1 MPLSTSWVCMAFS
14 CITISLKK
22 SSSLLEIVY
31 HGIYTSNELTKLM
44 SSIELVTQ
52 WKDQFTPAIHFSMP
66 NDPIIRVIP
75 WHRDRRC
82 MTDIK
87 ISIPI
92 SKMYSFYNS
101 VLNLLCLHH
110 AFLNCYTFSSL
121 FQDFFLKPQRL
132 FISLT

>member
-14 CITISLKK
+14 YITISLKK
-22 SSSLLEIVY
+22 SSSRLEIVY

-44 SSIELVTQ
+44 SSTELVTW
-52 WKDQFTPAIHFSMP
+52 WKDQFTLAIHFSMP
-66 NDPIIRVIP
+66 NAPIMRVIP
-75 WHRDRRC
+75 WHRVIRC

-87 ISIPI
+87 SSIPI
-92 SKMYSFYNS
+92 SKMYPFYNS

-110 AFLNCYTFSSL
+110 AFLSCYTFSSL
-121 FQDFFLKPQRL
+121 FQDFFLKLQRL

>member
-1 MPLSTSWVCMAFS
+1 MPFSTSWVCMAFS

-22 SSSLLEIVY
+22 SSSLLEVVY
-31 HGIYTSNELTKLM
+31 HGIYISNELTKLM
-44 SSIELVTQ
+44 SSIELVTW
-52 WKDQFTPAIHFSMP
+52 WKGQFIPTIHFSMP
-66 NDPIIRVIP
+66 IASIMRVIP

-87 ISIPI
+87 SSIPI

>member
-1 MPLSTSWVCMAFS
+1 MPLSTSWVYMVFS
-14 CITISLKK
+14 CITISLKQ

-44 SSIELVTQ
+44 LSIELVTRG
-52 WKDQFTPAIHFSMP
+52 KGQFIPTTHVSMP
-66 NDPIIRVIP
+66 NAPIMRAIP
-75 WHRDRRC
+75 WHRDRKC

-87 ISIPI
+87 SSIPI